1 MVVVY
6 RWHGASTPGGHE
18 LKNAARLLS
27 SSDPAHIQQTEKL
40 EKQLFAKADGWRDGM
55 LQQELRKRNT
65 YLMFALAAN
74 VEYQVLGYIIMQVH
88 SITAHI
94 NKVAV
99 APAARRQGVGTSLL
113 RAALHLA
120 KSERGA
126 LCATLHVD
134 TINTPAL
141 ALYGR
146 AGFQQDGLIE
156 DYYRPGKHAYKL
168 IADLQ
173 ESAAVAKFLAAA

>member
-74 VEYQVLGYIIMQVH
+74 GAWLHYHASAQYHSTYQ
-88 SITAHI
+88 
-94 NKVAV
+94 
-99 APAARRQGVGTSLL
+99 QGGSGTSCTQAGSRNLTAQGCSAPCQV
-113 RAALHLA
+113 RAWCLVRH
-120 KSERGA
+120 
-126 LCATLHVD
+126 
-134 TINTPAL
+134 PAC
-141 ALYGR
+141 
-146 AGFQQDGLIE
+146 
-156 DYYRPGKHAYKL
+156 
-168 IADLQ
+168 
-173 ESAAVAKFLAAA
+173 